1 MALNWKTWAPAAG
14 AVGLI
19 IVAAKMVRSP
29 HQDAPQPTQAAQS
42 VRVVVVKDAVTRG
55 QELRDDQL
63 SMSAIGGTEVPPNAF
78 GDRKAVVGRIAT
90 VNLSPGQRITEE
102 VLAPQGSPSGLPALV
117 PAGMRAVSVDVNET
131 SGIAGMLNPGCHVDV
146 IATVSGKDGVVI
158 TRTIVQNVL
167 VQAVGQRLIAETA
180 EPREAGK
187 PSVVVQKKTSE
198 PYRSVTLITTPK
210 EAEML
215 QLAATN
221 ARMTLALRGSGDEE
235 VYDSEGSKLRELA
248 GLPPEEEQPQ
258 QPTVAVNPPADSVV
272 PTPSNQI
279 PTTQPSP
286 VANAIPVRVV
296 TVIQGG
302 KVSTVQFQVP
312 NQQEIGSTDR
322 EEAIPDQPAVKPGND
337 E

>member
-19 IVAAKMVRSP
+19 IIAAKMVRSP
-29 HQDAPQPTQAAQS
+29 HQDAPTQAQAVQS
-42 VRVVVVKDAVTRG
+42 VRVVVVKDAVPRG
-55 QELRDDQL
+55 QELREDQL
-63 SMSAIGGTEVPPNAF
+63 SLSAIGGTEVPSNAF
-78 GDRKAVVGRIAT
+78 GDRKAVIGRIAT
-90 VNLSPGQRITEE
+90 ANLSAGQRVTED

-117 PAGMRAVSVDVNET
+117 PAGMRAVAVDVNET
-131 SGIAGMLNPGCHVDV
+131 SGLSGMLNPGCHVDV
-146 IATVSGKDGVVI
+146 IATVTGKDGVVV

-180 EPREAGK
+180 EPKEAGK
-187 PSVVVQKKTSE
+187 PSVVVQKKTFE

-248 GLPPEEEQPQ
+248 GLPAEEE
-258 QPTVAVNPPADSVV
+258 QPTVAVNPPADTVV
-272 PTPSNQI
+272 PTPSVTQTS
-279 PTTQPSP
+279 TTQP
-286 VANAIPVRVV
+286 AQNAIPVRVV

-312 NQQEIGSTDR
+312 NQPEIGSTDP
-322 EEAIPDQPAVKPGND
+322 EEVIPGQPAMKPGND

>member
-14 AVGLI
+14 AVGLVVI
-19 IVAAKMVRSP
+19 AAKMVRSP
-29 HQDAPQPTQAAQS
+29 HQDAPTPAQATAS
-42 VRVVVVKDAVTRG
+42 VRVVVVKDAVQRG
-55 QELRDDQL
+55 QELRDEQL
-63 SMSAIGGTEVPPNAF
+63 SLSTIGGTEVPANAF
-78 GDRKAVVGRIAT
+78 GDRKAVVGRIVTAA
-90 VNLSPGQRITEE
+90 LAPGQQVTED

-117 PAGMRAVSVDVNET
+117 PSGMRAVAVDVNET
-131 SGIAGMLNPGCHVDV
+131 SGLSGMLNPGCHVDV

-167 VQAVGQRLIAETA
+167 VQAVGQRLIAEQQ

-187 PSVVVQKKTSE
+187 PTVVVQKKTFE

-221 ARMTLALRGSGDEE
+221 ARMTLALRGSGDAE

-248 GLPPEEEQPQ
+248 GLSADEAQQPQ
-258 QPTVAVNPPADSVV
+258 QPAVAVNPPTDS
-272 PTPSNQI
+272 TAAN
-279 PTTQPSP
+279 PTTQPAAAP
-286 VANAIPVRVV
+286 AIPVRVV

-312 NQQEIGSTDR
+312 REPEIGSTDQQG
-322 EEAIPDQPAVKPGND
+322 AIPDEPVGKPGSD